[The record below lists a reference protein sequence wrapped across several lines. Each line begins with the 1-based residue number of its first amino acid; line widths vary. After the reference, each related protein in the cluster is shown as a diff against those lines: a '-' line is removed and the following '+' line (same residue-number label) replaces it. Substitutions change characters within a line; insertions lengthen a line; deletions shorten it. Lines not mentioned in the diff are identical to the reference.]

1 MPAQAG
7 IQKAFKTLDPRLRGH
22 DSKVMIA
29 TFK

>member
-7 IQKAFKTLDPRLRGH
+7 IQTVLKTLDPRFRGH

-29 TFK
+29 AFK